1 MEIYTVQAGDTLTS
15 IARKKGLSAELLQ
28 RENMLSNPE
37 SLVAGQDI
45 LILRPEVT
53 HTVKA
58 GETLSSIAREYGTT
72 ANAILRNNPTAD
84 ADALIPGTELV
95 ISYEGVNP
103 SRRIIMNGYTY
114 PGIERDRLKRIL
126 PYLTFLTIFTYGFTN
141 NGDLIAPDDIELIEL
156 ALSYGTAPVMLV
168 STLTENGTFSNQLAD
183 MLLGSSE
190 LQQRLINNIIR
201 TMEEKGYKAL
211 DIDFEFLPA
220 ERRESYIAFMAELTE
235 RLNAKGM
242 YTLIALAPKTS
253 SAQTGLLYEA
263 HDYYGLGRASNF
275 SLLMTYEWG
284 YTYGPPLPVAPLPN
298 VEAVISY
305 GVSEIPPQKILMGI
319 PLYGYDWRLPYVKGT
334 MARSISPVEAVEI
347 ALKYRTDIQ
356 YDDYRQAPF
365 FYYTHDG
372 IQHVVWFEN
381 MRSINAKLDIAEN
394 YGLAGMG
401 LWNIIREFPQFYM
414 LVNSRFI
421 IERV

>member
-1 MEIYTVQAGDTLTS
+1 MEIYTVKAGDTLTS
-15 IARKKGLSAELLQ
+15 IAAARGLSAELLQ

-37 SLVAGQDI
+37 SLVAGQDLI
-45 LILRPEVT
+45 ILRPEVT
-53 HTVKA
+53 HTVTR
-58 GETLSSIAREYGTT
+58 GETLSAIAQRYGTT
-72 ANAILRNNPTAD
+72 ANAILKNNPTAD
-84 ADALIPGTELV
+84 AYALIPGEELV

-103 SRRIIMNGYTY
+103 TRRIIMNGYTY
-114 PGIERDRLKRIL
+114 PNIERSRLKAIL

-141 NGDLIAPDDIELIEL
+141 NGDLIAPDDTELIEL

-183 MLLGSSE
+183 VLLGSEE
-190 LQQRLINNIIR
+190 LKQRLINNIIR

-220 ERRESYIAFMAELTE
+220 SRRESYIAFMAELTE
-235 RLNAKGM
+235 RLNARGM

-284 YTYGPPLPVAPLPN
+284 YTYGPPMPVAPLPN

-305 GVSEIPPQKILMGI
+305 GVSEIAPQKILMGI

-381 MRSINAKLDIAEN
+381 MRSINAKLDIVEN
-394 YGLAGMG
+394 YSLAGMG
-401 LWNIIREFPQFYM
+401 LWNIIRQFPQFYM

-421 IERV
+421 IERL